1 VTDDLVIAGEHGS
14 VTVTAAAL
22 SQVVVQAAEAAG
34 GARVRRPR
42 RGLEIVLGEGGARVQ
57 LELAARF
64 GVVLP
69 ELARDVQA
77 RVAESLG
84 RMCGLEVRAVDVSI
98 DELEEAE

>member
-1 VTDDLVIAGEHGS
+1 VTDELVIAGEHGT

-22 SQVVVQAAEAAG
+22 TQVVVQAAEAAD

-42 RGLEIVLGEGGARVQ
+42 RGLEIALGEGGARVQ

-64 GVVLP
+64 GAILP

-77 RVAESLG
+77 RVAEALS
-84 RMCGLEVRAVDVSI
+84 RMCGLDVRAVDVSI